1 MRPLGRGAEVVAG
14 VRVTEHLARSRRLD
28 VYAAWDEARACP
40 VVVKALRREGELLC
54 LLAHPHLVRA
64 YGVHGEPR
72 DAVVLETL
80 AGRTVQ
86 HALASARRRP
96 TAAQVAVL
104 GGQLGG
110 ALRFLHCH
118 EVLHL
123 DVKPGNVVLGDDG
136 LARLIDLSHAG
147 PPGRYE
153 PGRGTWS
160 ARSPEQCRGGELTAA
175 ADVWGLGLL
184 LRELASGANTLEA
197 LADFHDTDDPALV
210 APVPP
215 VRAGRPRLHRGLA
228 GVLDAMLAPG
238 PADRP
243 GLDEVLARLAD
254 VAG

>member
-1 MRPLGRGAEVVAG
+1 MRE
-14 VRVTEHLARSRRLD
+14 
-28 VYAAWDEARACP
+28 
-40 VVVKALRREGELLC
+40 ALRREGELLRD
-54 LLAHPHLVRA
+54 LAHPHLVRA

-86 HALASARRRP
+86 HALASARRLP

-110 ALRFLHCH
+110 ALRFLHRH
-118 EVLHL
+118 GVLHL

-184 LRELASGANTLEA
+184 LRELASGVNPLEE
-197 LADFHDTDDPALV
+197 LADCHDTDDPALA

-215 VRAGRPRLHRGLA
+215 VRPAARGCTAGWPASWTRCWRPRPPTGRAWTRSWPGWPRWRGERERYRTRIVRTIA
-228 GVLDAMLAPG
+228 SWPAIAMRTL
-238 PADRP
+238 
-243 GLDEVLARLAD
+243 
-254 VAG
+254 